1 MSNQQNQIQMP
12 GVFGGLMKYDSE
24 SGSKIS
30 LTPKAVI
37 AFIVAVIAFVVILK
51 VFWPVGA

>member
-1 MSNQQNQIQMP
+1 MAQQNQIQMP
-12 GVFGGLMKYDSE
+12 GVFGGLTRYDSE

-37 AFIVAVIAFVVILK
+37 AFIIAVIAFVVILK
-51 VFWPVGA
+51 VFWPISV